1 MESFGG
7 FAHYERY
14 LHYMQIIDSMD
25 SLEGVCDAAVGLV
38 NDNLNRT
45 ADKSTAIERSK
56 TNTDLDKESD
66 DEVISDDCFQ
76 SDDDDSESEDDC
88 ATVDLPKK
96 KIDLDNPYRGLKD
109 SGNPLETMTDQDFLN
124 SYKFSKKT
132 IYDVM
137 ELIKNDLIKHT
148 NRGSPVPP
156 LIELLT
162 TIKYLT
168 TGKYAYNNDNIYGLH
183 SI

>member
-1 MESFGG
+1 MDGFSG
-7 FAHYERY
+7 FAQYERY
-14 LHYMQIIDSMD
+14 LHYMEIIDSMD
-25 SLEGVCDAAVGLV
+25 SLEGVCCASAGLV
-38 NDNLNRT
+38 GENLNRA
-45 ADKSTAIERSK
+45 ADSQSRQSANVFKSDSDVEKDT
-56 TNTDLDKESD
+56 D
-66 DEVISDDCFQ
+66 DEVVSEDCFQ
-76 SDDDDSESEDDC
+76 SDDDTESEDDNT
-88 ATVDLPKK
+88 TVDLPKK

-109 SGNPLETMTDQDFLN
+109 SGNPLENMSDQDFLN

-137 ELIKNDLIKHT
+137 ELIKNGLIKHT

-168 TGKYAYNNDNIYGLH
+168 TGKFAHLQQ
-183 SI
+183 